1 MNKKTIIIVL
11 HKNYPADI
19 NLLFQ
24 TLNVSLNFRL
34 YFKNN
39 FYSKYIKYI
48 IYGYEQENVDQKV
61 LDLYHLSFIKKY
73 VIIQNKYRSI
83 SRTKNKTKFISKQR
97 KDLLKNSFVKNRNFY
112 RNYSTFR
119 RNIH

>member
-61 LDLYHLSFIKKY
+61 LDLYNLSFIKKY

-83 SRTKNKTKFISKQR
+83 SRNKNKTKFISKQR